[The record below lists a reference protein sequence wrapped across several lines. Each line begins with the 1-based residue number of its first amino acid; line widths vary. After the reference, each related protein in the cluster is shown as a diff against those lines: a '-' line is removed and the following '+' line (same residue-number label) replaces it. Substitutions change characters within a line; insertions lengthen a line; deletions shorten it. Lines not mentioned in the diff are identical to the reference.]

1 MTDLRFGVS
10 LAGWSDGPALLAAA
24 RTAEREGFDAVTVAD
39 HLGHTAP
46 FAVLAAAA
54 AVTSRVRLRT
64 YVLDAYFWNPALLAR
79 EVATL
84 DLLSGGRLELGIG
97 AGHMRHEHVD
107 AGLPFPSVDERWVHT
122 AAVLAE
128 VRRRLADETHV
139 PAPVQRAGAGAGGGD
154 GRARAAGAR
163 PSTPTSSASPAAAV
177 QVAPGRPAP
186 ATFTLTDAATT
197 DERVALVREVAAA
210 HGRAPRAGRAAAAG
224 GARRRPRGDRGG
236 RGARGRGARDG
247 LADAR
252 AAARHPVRAVRR
264 VRGGRRRG
272 AGPPGAA
279 VGRAQLEH
287 ARPVGAGAGAG
298 SPPRPEP
305 DAGSEVAPEVPAEVA
320 AAEVARPGPP
330 LPGSSAAA
338 SPRRPRRRPPRRRR
352 RRRRSPCR

>member
-84 DLLSGGRLELGIG
+84 DLLSGGRVELGIG

-107 AGLPFPSVDERWVHT
+107 AGLPFPSVTSAGRT
-122 AAVLAE
+122 
-128 VRRRLADETHV
+128 RRPCSR
-139 PAPVQRAGAGAGGGD
+139 RCGAGSPTRRTSLRRCS
-154 GRARAAGAR
+154 GRCRCWWRGWVSARCGSR
-163 PSTPTSSASPAAAV
+163 PSTPTSSGSPGAV
-177 QVAPGRPAP
+177 QVPGRRAG
-186 ATFTLTDAATT
+186 TFTLTDAATT
-197 DERVALVREVAAA
+197 DERVGLVREVAAA
-210 HGRAPRAGRAAAAG
+210 HGRDPELDVLLQQVVLDADPEETAAAAV
-224 GARRRPRGDRGG
+224 PGG
-236 RGARGRGARDG
+236 RTARDG
-247 LADAR
+247 LAGAR
-252 AAARHPVRAVRR
+252 AAAGHPVRAVRR
-264 VRGGRRRG
+264 LRGGRRRR

-287 ARPVGAGAGAG
+287 ARPVGTGAGQG
-298 SPPRPEP
+298 
-305 DAGSEVAPEVPAEVA
+305 
-320 AAEVARPGPP
+320 
-330 LPGSSAAA
+330 
-338 SPRRPRRRPPRRRR
+338 RRRGPALTG
-352 RRRRSPCR
+352 

>member
-84 DLLSGGRLELGIG
+84 DLLSGGRVELGIG

-107 AGLPFPSVDERWVHT
+107 AGLPFPSVDERWAHT

-139 PAPVQRAGAGAGGGD
+139 PATVQSPVPVLVAGMGERALRVAAEHADIVGLAG
-154 GRARAAGAR
+154 
-163 PSTPTSSASPAAAV
+163 AV
-177 QVAPGRPAP
+177 QVPGRRAG
-186 ATFTLTDAATT
+186 TFTLTDTATT
-197 DERVALVREVAAA
+197 DERVGLVREVAAA
-210 HGRAPRAGRAAAAG
+210 HGRDPELDALLQQVVLDADPEETAVAAAREAAQHGMDWLVPELLLDTPFVLFAASAQDAAAELARRKRRWGVRSWSTHAPWGPALARVAAAA
-224 GARRRPRGDRGG
+224 
-236 RGARGRGARDG
+236 
-247 LADAR
+247 R
-252 AAARHPVRAVRR
+252 A
-264 VRGGRRRG
+264 
-272 AGPPGAA
+272 
-279 VGRAQLEH
+279 
-287 ARPVGAGAGAG
+287 
-298 SPPRPEP
+298 
-305 DAGSEVAPEVPAEVA
+305 
-320 AAEVARPGPP
+320 
-330 LPGSSAAA
+330 
-338 SPRRPRRRPPRRRR
+338 
-352 RRRRSPCR
+352 